1 MIRVTHIN
9 KKDVWLLTAEICLSI
24 GEGPSIECNVGF
36 VTQEPR
42 MIDAGMPKGPSGGL
56 LYFFIVALL

>member
-1 MIRVTHIN
+1 MIRVTQVN
-9 KKDVWLLTAEICLSI
+9 KQDIWLLTVGICLSI

-42 MIDAGMPKGPSGGL
+42 MIDVGMPKSPSGGL
-56 LYFFIVALL
+56 LYVFIVALL